1 MRFEIPMRIKVLR
14 PPKGVA
20 IAVQRGRDELL
31 LPVGEEGDQAIFE
44 FEMTADLSSG
54 RPIFLGKYSQG
65 PKDSRF
71 VYVNSGTCAGQTDSC
86 WTRRAKISLINI
98 TSEQIEMVSRS
109 AGLCIETIYGGT
121 GRDGGPTCASVK
133 SIEWKVTQK

>member
-1 MRFEIPMRIKVLR
+1 MR

-54 RPIFLGKYSQG
+54 HPNFLGKFSQG

-71 VYVNSGTCAGQTDSC
+71 VYVNSGTCAGQADTC
-86 WTRRAKISLINI
+86 WTRRAKISLVSIS
-98 TSEQIEMVSRS
+98 TEQIEDVFRS
-109 AGLCIETIYGGT
+109 LNSCLETSYGGT

-133 SIEWKVTQK
+133 GIEWKITEK